1 MVSSSGGAALRLVT
15 TQPMISRA
23 QPAPGW
29 QPSPASRPQNS
40 SIQETG
46 QRVSLNKRDK
56 DPELETKT
64 TPETSISAGQP
75 GPLKVR
81 GDYLQPRD
89 REVINRPASTPL
101 STPSPMVASQHQYE
115 VPAAT
120 LPPPPLRSTRQSLC
134 DLRATETSP
143 SSTSNSC
150 LKATQ
155 STWLRTWRNPF

>member
-1 MVSSSGGAALRLVT
+1 MG
-15 TQPMISRA
+15 A

-64 TPETSISAGQP
+64 TPETSISAGQ
-75 GPLKVR
+75 LR
-81 GDYLQPRD
+81 
-89 REVINRPASTPL
+89 PL
-101 STPSPMVASQHQYE
+101 SQLHLPWWQVSTSMRFLLL
-115 VPAAT
+115 T